1 MSEIISTTSGFG
13 LTQGT
18 LISLKVSAINSR
30 GAGDFSDPNTSG
42 AVVEIVPWQP
52 STTARRGSQTTETQL
67 EVTWDYLTGLSTGGS
82 TILSYELQLNT
93 GSGFVEV
100 VGDSLGDYTQNSA
113 IIKSGLIS
121 GFSYTFRYRARNV
134 FGWGEYSQLG
144 SAIMSGVPTAVT
156 NVVVSQNSTSTKISI
171 AWSAPSSNGGTGILI
186 TQYNVAIQGSDGNLY
201 SDTTQCS
208 PTSST
213 TLTTLT

>member
-1 MSEIISTTSGFG
+1 MKILNSFKKMYIMLAYKIFKKQFVLSKI
-13 LTQGT
+13 
-18 LISLKVSAINSR
+18 LISLNKR
-30 GAGDFSDPNTSG
+30 
-42 AVVEIVPWQP
+42 
-52 STTARRGSQTTETQL
+52 
-67 EVTWDYLTGLSTGGS
+67 
-82 TILSYELQLNT
+82 ILL
-93 GSGFVEV
+93 
-100 VGDSLGDYTQNSA
+100 YTQNSA

-213 TLTTLT
+213 TLTTLTWNFEMLSLISAPFNLTQGTTIVAKVSAQNYVGVGSYSSASSGSVLVQNVPSQPLQ